1 VLALVAAACALLAAP
16 SGASRGPTR
25 SEARAIERVALRA
38 CERAGAP
45 SPCRYHRAR
54 VSTRDP
60 RYAWADVTTDGFSAV
75 LLRRPSRGST
85 RFRVIGVQGGGIG
98 DCRVW
103 RRKAPR
109 AVLRDLR
116 VSGLRADG
124 SVGRC

>member
-1 VLALVAAACALLAAP
+1 VLALVAAACALLATVA
-16 SGASRGPTR
+16 GAARRPTR
-25 SEARAIERVALRA
+25 PEARALQRVALRA
-38 CERAGAP
+38 CEHTGAP
-45 SPCRYHRAR
+45 SPCRYHGAR

-60 RYAWADVTTDGFSAV
+60 RYAWAEVTTDGFSAV
-75 LLRRPSRGST
+75 LLRRPTRGST